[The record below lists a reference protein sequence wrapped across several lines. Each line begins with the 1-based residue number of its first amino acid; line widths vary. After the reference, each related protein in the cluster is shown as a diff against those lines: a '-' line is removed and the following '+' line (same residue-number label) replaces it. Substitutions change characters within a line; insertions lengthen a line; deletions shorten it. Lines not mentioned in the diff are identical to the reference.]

1 MKKII
6 IAAYILLCVCLTG
19 CGGTNQKDYGEN
31 YNQEQDAQNFS
42 MIRNAAAT
50 ENGFY
55 VLQDQYVY
63 FIDKKSKKQFHYVE
77 NQIANT
83 KIIHVMPILLIRRI
97 FRYMP
102 EIFM

>member
-42 MIRNAAAT
+42 MIRNA
-50 ENGFY
+50 
-55 VLQDQYVY
+55 
-63 FIDKKSKKQFHYVE
+63 KQNRKWILCVTGSICLFH
-77 NQIANT
+77 
-83 KIIHVMPILLIRRI
+83 
-97 FRYMP
+97 
-102 EIFM
+102 

>member
-50 ENGFY
+50 ENGF
-55 VLQDQYVY
+55 
-63 FIDKKSKKQFHYVE
+63 
-77 NQIANT
+77 
-83 KIIHVMPILLIRRI
+83 
-97 FRYMP
+97 
-102 EIFM
+102 

>member
-63 FIDKKSKKQFHYVE
+63 FIDKKSKKGKSGNSDFPFFVTIPMTFRNGQE
-77 NQIANT
+77 NFCTVYSA
-83 KIIHVMPILLIRRI
+83 
-97 FRYMP
+97 
-102 EIFM
+102 